1 MDAASTADDSDVIL
15 AVVLAAVAANQRAQ
29 KRKRI
34 VAAVALAEDMWPPS
48 QRAGVP
54 SKPTRDGTSLARSD
68 DAVVLDDAAARPC
81 NTASLSRDD
90 ARATIPCD
98 AAELL
103 RDDDAFML
111 ARN

>member
-29 KRKRI
+29 KRKRL

-68 DAVVLDDAAARPC
+68 DAVVLDAAARPC
-81 NTASLSRDD
+81 NTASLLRDD
-90 ARATIPCD
+90 TRATITCD
-98 AAELL
+98 FCSW
-103 RDDDAFML
+103 RSSRQF
-111 ARN
+111 RWFKIP